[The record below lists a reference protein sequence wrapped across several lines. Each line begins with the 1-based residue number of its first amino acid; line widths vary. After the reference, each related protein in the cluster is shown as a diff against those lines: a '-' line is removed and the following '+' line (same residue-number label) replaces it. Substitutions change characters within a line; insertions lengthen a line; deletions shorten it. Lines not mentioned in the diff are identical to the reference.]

1 MNIIYKIKKK
11 IKEYYLNEC
20 SKIYLDIHVFNN
32 LKKYIIIILVL
43 YIINLEKI
51 MMLPFLTYLVHFN
64 MYINKNF

>member
-11 IKEYYLNEC
+11 IKEYLNEC

>member
-11 IKEYYLNEC
+11 IKEYLNEC

-43 YIINLEKI
+43 YYQ
-51 MMLPFLTYLVHFN
+51 FG
-64 MYINKNF
+64 KNHDASIFDISCAF